1 MIAYHTQAQFFVS
14 CDQVN
19 CLPDGV
25 VSFRDAYRFFII
37 DQLAVIDKEKAG
49 LFRYFVKQA
58 VDGIFFLWIS
68 ESCGPKHHRLP
79 LRITGLSEAKASKS
93 TDREG
98 EKSESLAS
106 LYK

>member
-58 VDGIFFLWIS
+58 VDGIFFF
-68 ESCGPKHHRLP
+68 
-79 LRITGLSEAKASKS
+79 GLVNHAGQNIIAFPCS
-93 TDREG
+93 
-98 EKSESLAS
+98 
-106 LYK
+106 

>member
-58 VDGIFFLWIS
+58 VDGIFFF
-68 ESCGPKHHRLP
+68 G
-79 LRITGLSEAKASKS
+79 
-93 TDREG
+93 
-98 EKSESLAS
+98 
-106 LYK
+106 